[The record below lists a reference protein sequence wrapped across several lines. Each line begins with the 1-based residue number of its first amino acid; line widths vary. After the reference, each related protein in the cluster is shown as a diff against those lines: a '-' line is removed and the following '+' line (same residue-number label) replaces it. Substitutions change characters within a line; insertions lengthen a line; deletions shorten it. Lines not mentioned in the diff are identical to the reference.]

1 MPVCVFLREI
11 EWILSFTDTRKGPL
25 GDPLK
30 VSCKTCHQGAYR
42 PLYGAQMLKDYPSLA
57 KLSGAAKQA
66 KTQTSN

>member
-1 MPVCVFLREI
+1 MNNVFI
-11 EWILSFTDTRKGPL
+11 NSTADILPDTRKGPL

-66 KTQTSN
+66 KKQVSN